1 MIGTTVGM
9 LDVTISFLLFINV
22 CTYSYP
28 TSSILYLDCKRTTK
42 QDLFQNRNNPSKDP
56 SSSTSTPSFGLI
68 HRRSNTNDNLE
79 AETCRI
85 LIAWED
91 ENFYFETG
99 TRPKRRDTI
108 EALSLSNLFTTLGDS
123 DIELERME
131 EW

>member
-1 MIGTTVGM
+1 M
-9 LDVTISFLLFINV
+9 
-22 CTYSYP
+22 
-28 TSSILYLDCKRTTK
+28 
-42 QDLFQNRNNPSKDP
+42 
-56 SSSTSTPSFGLI
+56 I

-99 TRPKRRDTI
+99 TRPKRRDTM

-123 DIELERME
+123 NIELERME
-131 EW
+131 EWLDDKAITIQSLTQDCKEMEEENR